1 MNSDWKHCV
10 KHYMNI
16 FAKFK
21 SENELD
27 VIHDKIVKLA
37 KDLLL
42 DYDIDVEELLD
53 EELGELIK

>member
-1 MNSDWKHCV
+1 
-10 KHYMNI
+10 MNI